1 MQATAKLVRYS
12 DSSERPVT
20 IEVLLRG
27 KGPLIILLPSLGRG
41 AADFD
46 DLAGRIAAAGYRTA
60 AINPRGIGG
69 SQGPKAPTFAET
81 AGDVRE
87 VIRALQSG
95 QSVAKPVV
103 LVGHAYGNRLA
114 RAVATWH
121 PDAVSGLIL
130 LASGGQVAIPPA
142 IAKAL
147 RDVFDPALPPEAHIA
162 AVRTA
167 FFCAGQRPRS
177 LARGL
182 VRRCRPGATE
192 RLSRTIAPG
201 LDRRRPD
208 KHVHHTGRTGFT
220 GGAGQCRSA
229 AVCLSGPGRG
239 RFFTKCRTC
248 NAPRTAGTACRTY
261 TQPACGNDKARETR
275 SFVRQYLDALGS
287 AATCSMPIR
296 HCGATSGARHP
307 PATGPQ

>member
-1 MQATAKLVRYS
+1 MMNRFSLSRRTALGGLGAAALVPQALQARPTPATARLVRYS
-12 DSSERPVT
+12 DSSGRPVT
-20 IEVLLRG
+20 IEVLLSG
-27 KGPLIILLPSLGRG
+27 KGPLIVLLPSLGRG

-60 AINPRGIGG
+60 AVNPRGIGR

-95 QSVAKPVV
+95 KSVAEPAV

-147 RDVFDPALPPEAHIA
+147 RDVFDPALSPEAHIA

-167 FFCAGQRPRS
+167 FFAPGNDPEAWREGWYGAVALEQQSAFRELTPQAWTGGGQASMYIIQAAQDVLAPPANAEALRSAYPDRVEVAILQDAGHAMLPEQP
-177 LARGL
+177 
-182 VRRCRPGATE
+182 E
-192 RLSRTIAPG
+192 RLAEMVLGRLAAMTKPWKP
-201 LDRRRPD
+201 RR
-208 KHVHHTGRTGFT
+208 
-220 GGAGQCRSA
+220 S
-229 AVCLSGPGRG
+229 
-239 RFFTKCRTC
+239 
-248 NAPRTAGTACRTY
+248 
-261 TQPACGNDKARETR
+261 
-275 SFVRQYLDALGS
+275 
-287 AATCSMPIR
+287 
-296 HCGATSGARHP
+296 
-307 PATGPQ
+307 